1 MPHIDVNGAV
11 LLYHLQGLESGPT
24 IIFSNGLGTT
34 TAMWQPQLQPLE
46 GRFRIL
52 RFDTRGHGH
61 SSVTDGPYT
70 IELLAKD
77 LLGLASALRIEK
89 FHFCGLSMG
98 GQIGQWLIHNAP
110 ERLKSATLA
119 NTGQKI
125 GNDEMWNARIA
136 KVRSEGMVS
145 VVAAVTERW
154 FSPEFVEK
162 SPAEVEKLRNTFLSI
177 NPAGYAACCAAVRDA
192 DFRSAKP
199 AAGKIPPTLVIAG
212 THDRATP
219 PADGKLL
226 AESLPGAKFLELDAA
241 HLSNVEAHSK
251 YTDALA
257 AHLTQAE
264 A

>member
-11 LLYHLQGLESGPT
+11 LHYQLQGLESGPT

-34 TAMWQPQLQPLE
+34 SAMWQPQFQPLE

-52 RFDTRGHGH
+52 RSDTRGHGH
-61 SSVTDGPYT
+61 SSVPEGPYT
-70 IELLAKD
+70 VELLAND

-98 GQIGQWLIHNAP
+98 GQVGQWLIHNAP
-110 ERLKSATLA
+110 ERLKSATVA
-119 NTGQKI
+119 NTALKI
-125 GNDEMWNARIA
+125 GNDDGWNARIA
-136 KVRSEGMVS
+136 KVRSEGMIS

-154 FSPEFVEK
+154 FSPAFFEK
-162 SPAEVEKLRNTFLSI
+162 SPAHVEAMRNTFLGI
-177 NPAGYAACCAAVRDA
+177 DPAGYASCCAAVRDA
-192 DFRSAKP
+192 DFRGATP
-199 AAGKIPPTLVIAG
+199 AAGKIPPALVIAG
-212 THDRATP
+212 AHDRATP

-241 HLSNVEAHSK
+241 HLSNVEAHSQF
-251 YTDALA
+251 TGALA
-257 AHLTQAE
+257 AHITQAE

>member
-11 LLYHLQGLESGPT
+11 LHYHLQGVESGPP

-61 SSVTDGPYT
+61 SSVTEGPYS
-70 IELLAKD
+70 IDLLSND

-110 ERLKSATLA
+110 ERLKSATVA
-119 NTGQKI
+119 NTGLKI
-125 GNDEMWNARIA
+125 GNDEDWNARIA
-136 KVRSEGMVS
+136 KVRTEGMVS
-145 VVAAVTERW
+145 VAAAVTERW
-154 FSPEFVEK
+154 FTPAFFAAA
-162 SPAEVEKLRNTFLSI
+162 PAEVEKLRNTFLGI

-192 DFRSAKP
+192 DFRSVKP
-199 AAGKIPPTLVIAG
+199 AAKIPPALVIAG
-212 THDRATP
+212 AHDRATR
-219 PADGKLL
+219 PADGKQL
-226 AESLPGAKFLELDAA
+226 AESLPGAKFVELDAA
-241 HLSNVEAHSK
+241 HLSNVEAHSQF
-251 YTDALA
+251 TDALA
-257 AHLTQAE
+257 AHITKAE